1 MAAAQP
7 GEAAGSVDD
16 AVRSL
21 YESMGYGPGYAV
33 PGLPHRT
40 GHGIGLDIHEPVNL
54 VHGETTVLQ
63 PGMCFSNEPG
73 LYIPGSFGV
82 RIEDCF
88 YISEAGP
95 VYFTQPPNSLDTPFG

>member
-1 MAAAQP
+1 M
-7 GEAAGSVDD
+7 
-16 AVRSL
+16 
-21 YESMGYGPGYAV
+21 

-54 VHGETTVLQ
+54 VHGETTKLK

-73 LYIPGSFGV
+73 IYIPGEFGV

-88 YISEAGP
+88 YISENGP
-95 VYFTQPPNSLDTPFG
+95 VYFTQPPNSLDAPFG